1 MSNLRVGKPAF
12 NVGMN
17 PYMVFSQEQRAKI
30 VKADPSRRANIG
42 AMSKEIGKMWHKL
55 SDAEKASYKRKG
67 STRKVKKAAPTI
79 KATKTRK
86 SKRALSPYMMFFKA
100 NYSRVAKAHPGPVT
114 QVAKEIGKLWAKQK

>member
-1 MSNLRVGKPAF
+1 
-12 NVGMN
+12 MN

-42 AMSKEIGKMWHKL
+42 GVAKEIGAMWHKL
-55 SDAEKASYKRKG
+55 TDAQKAGYKG
-67 STRKVKKAAPTI
+67 
-79 KATKTRK
+79 KTRK
-86 SKRALSPYMMFFKA
+86 ASKKTKAKAVPATRKAGKRALSPYMMFFKA